1 MPSRET
7 LGSPA
12 QLRVLVQT
20 SSSDLM
26 PAELMPAELMPAELM
41 PAESQVLQLLYK
53 LHKFLFILKIMLERR
68 RLLNSSVLQFL
79 PNRARIRV

>member
-20 SSSDLM
+20 SSSD
-26 PAELMPAELMPAELM
+26 LMPAELMPAELM